1 MWAICSGNFFGDETQ
16 SIECK
21 VYISMWKTTT
31 KFVCLS
37 HCVLSQ
43 FVNFRFFLLI
53 IKCYLNRF
61 LVKYSVSVLYNNT
74 WKIKTA
80 KFFFC
85 IYMYFTF
92 DVQFSQRFTM
102 FVCEFLDWT
111 CFSSDIWV
119 RNILTQVTFILA
131 KRDFHSE
138 ILVLK
143 IVWASAYATQAQ
155 T

>member
-21 VYISMWKTTT
+21 VYIPMWKTTT

-43 FVNFRFFLLI
+43 FVNFRLFFLLI
-53 IKCYLNRF
+53 IKCHLNRF
-61 LVKYSVSVLYNNT
+61 LVKHSVSELYNNT
-74 WKIKTA
+74 WKNKRSS
-80 KFFFC
+80 FSFS

-92 DVQFSQRFTM
+92 DMQFSQRFTM

-111 CFSSDIWV
+111 SFSSYIWV
-119 RNILTQVTFILA
+119 RNILTQVTFIFS
-131 KRDFHSE
+131 KTRFPFGNSC
-138 ILVLK
+138 
-143 IVWASAYATQAQ
+143 S
-155 T
+155 